1 MAPDQLYMSSP
12 SEIPVNHGSMVNIS
26 ILAGSQP
33 HDWQGMPKSPVGR
46 LKKWA
51 SDPKQQAISSK
62 CWFVY
67 VCLIIDGLSQIRLYN
82 YTSQA
87 LIVIYIRISILTG
100 RHSIAPGWPPSTSSA
115 SWTRHPSGRTW
126 LRAWKWRRSPSSC
139 CGPWLPGRLES
150 DTWKIAYCFNT
161 YAKKHTHYIIIY
173 YYIILYYIM
182 LCYVMLYYIV
192 LYCIILYCII
202 LYI

>member
-150 DTWKIAYCFNT
+150 DTWKIAYCFT
-161 YAKKHTHYIIIY
+161 PTQRSTHIILLYII
-173 YYIILYYIM
+173 IILYYVM
-182 LCYVMLYYIV
+182 LCYV
-192 LYCIILYCII
+192 ILYCIV
-202 LYI
+202 LYYIIYLIFI